1 MTGEIPPELGG
12 LSNLTRLRLHGNQLT
27 GEIPPDLGGLAN
39 LTRLFLADNGLTG
52 EIPPE
57 LGGLSNLTHLILDG
71 NQLTGEI
78 PPELGGLSN
87 LQRLYLSDNR
97 LTGCVPP
104 RLRDVPDNDLDQL
117 GLPFCPL
124 SPPEA
129 STISSVTSEMDS
141 ITISWATP
149 LSDGGS
155 DITAYDLR
163 HIETDDDETV
173 DPNWTVVEDVWT
185 SGGDALEYTL
195 TGLTVGTEY
204 DIQVRAVNAV
214 GDGPWSAT
222 VTATLTTVSTCA
234 AGVAVPDPTSNP
246 GLVSDCESLLTL
258 LDTLV
263 EGTVLN
269 WSADTPIAR
278 WDGVRLAGTPQ
289 RVTRLVL
296 PGKGLRGTIPPDLGR
311 LSDSS
316 PERAEPPQ
324 QRLDWRDS

>member
-12 LSNLTRLRLHGNQLT
+12 L
-27 GEIPPDLGGLAN
+27 AN
-39 LTRLFLADNGLTG
+39 LTRLL
-52 EIPPE
+52 
-57 LGGLSNLTHLILDG
+57 
-71 NQLTGEI
+71 
-78 PPELGGLSN
+78 
-87 LQRLYLSDNR
+87 LSDNR

-222 VTATLTTVSTCA
+222 VTATPTTVSTCA
-234 AGVAVPDPTSNP
+234 AGVAV
-246 GLVSDCESLLTL
+246 SDAAEHR
-258 LDTLV
+258 
-263 EGTVLN
+263 
-269 WSADTPIAR
+269 A
-278 WDGVRLAGTPQ
+278 GV
-289 RVTRLVL
+289 
-296 PGKGLRGTIPPDLGR
+296 
-311 LSDSS
+311 
-316 PERAEPPQ
+316 
-324 QRLDWRDS
+324 